1 MKVPGGMR
9 GVTKSPKKRGVV
21 KVVWNVASMNVR
33 ITRVMAEAKM
43 AVMGKMITV
52 EKEKSSSEVFVFGIG
67 TISVRAGIILAD
79 EKKTCKG
86 VNNLIL

>member
-1 MKVPGGMR
+1 MAGGMR
-9 GVTKSPKKRGVV
+9 GVTKSPKKKGVV

-52 EKEKSSSEVFVFGIG
+52 EKERSSSEVVVFGIG